1 MSLRGRMNKGSLVQ
15 TETPTADAKGSLRR
29 ASSGG
34 VAKPTGRGLA
44 AVEKVSK
51 RANVSGR
58 GNIGFLIDATASR
71 SSTWE
76 EAQSIQSKMFE
87 SVTGMGSMGMR
98 LVHFGG
104 NQLSANDWTKDTK
117 EMASKMADVSCRGGQ
132 TQIIDGFNAFLSDAD
147 SEKANS
153 IILIGDSYE
162 ESEYDIEETANRLK
176 DKGIKVFAFHE
187 GDDHW
192 GEAENAFKKFA
203 EITGGTFAKFGA
215 DMPLQDLC
223 EGVALLTV
231 GGQSALNRLKNA
243 GARQLLLSGP
253 K

>member
-1 MSLRGRMNKGSLVQ
+1 MSLRDRSRKGNLV
-15 TETPTADAKGSLRR
+15 TTGKPAADAKGSLRR

-87 SVTGMGSMGMR
+87 SIVGMGSMGAR
-98 LVHFGG
+98 LVYFDG
-104 NQLSANDWTKDTK
+104 NEVAAKDWTKDTK
-117 EMASKMADVSCRGGQ
+117 QVGEQMAAVSCGAGL
-132 TQIIDGFNAFLSDAD
+132 TQIIDGFNHYLSDAD

-162 ESEYDIEETANRLK
+162 ESDYDIEETANRLK
-176 DKGIKVFAFHE
+176 DKGIKIFAFHE
-187 GDDHW
+187 GNSTSA
-192 GEAENAFKKFA
+192 EAAFKKFA